1 VKNVNKQQM
10 LMDFSY
16 ERSND
21 AHGSDNY
28 TIIQAMK
35 ALHYP
40 DLLCFAFNCLNDA
53 YGSDNYTIIQ
63 AMKALHYPDLL
74 RLVRERKLDLIW
86 EKGWEKGKVRITSDS
101 LCEYANL
108 RKIGPL
114 YPPEYYDLVT
124 LVLN

>member
-16 ERSND
+16 DRPND
-21 AHGSDNY
+21 AHGSDN
-28 TIIQAMK
+28 
-35 ALHYP
+35 
-40 DLLCFAFNCLNDA
+40 C
-53 YGSDNYTIIQ
+53 TIIQ